1 MSIVTTLAKGSQRG
15 QFLILINK
23 AAKATRFLGDL
34 DGLHGSD
41 HDVVDQTQKTVTYP
55 VVRKSGSSSVRGRT
69 RDPAA
74 RVEEPDGANE
84 TTEAN
89 KKAVPGEGN
98 GLKVGC
104 GARI

>member
-1 MSIVTTLAKGSQRG
+1 
-15 QFLILINK
+15 LINK

-69 RDPAA
+69 RDPAP
-74 RVEEPDGANE
+74 RVDEPGGGDE